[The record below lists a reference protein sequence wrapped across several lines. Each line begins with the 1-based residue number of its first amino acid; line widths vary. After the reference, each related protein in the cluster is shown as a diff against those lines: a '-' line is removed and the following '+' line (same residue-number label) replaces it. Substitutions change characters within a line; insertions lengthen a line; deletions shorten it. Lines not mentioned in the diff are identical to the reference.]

1 MQFNNNFLQIDY
13 MAAALLIE
21 NFYSSFQMYLQD
33 LGVECGGHPKEFQ
46 LPFVV
51 RITLKI
57 R

>member
-1 MQFNNNFLQIDY
+1 

-51 RITLKI
+51 RITLKYAKI
-57 R
+57 VRKRNHN